1 MAMYSYI
8 SIYFYF
14 SSQCPRA
21 FSTSNSLDIHFRT
34 HTGERPF
41 QCEFC
46 EKRFSDSST
55 LLVHKRLHT
64 NENPYMCHLCG
75 RRTKQAS
82 NLRSHYK
89 HFHKNNDISGRQIR
103 LNSRIFNRFTQHEID
118 IQLNQAGDLMA
129 LLERGLEEFQREE
142 KEKSSQIE
150 KALEVINKPI
160 QTTLAV
166 ENNANAGFG
175 PVKVMVKE
183 EHTDSNKQAIKQ
195 IGNTSIARVVRG
207 VEKPS
212 TNPWKGEV
220 KLKPFNDFFDNISS
234 NYSDDLA
241 NIENMKDIQ
250 PDLGSFDSDLIYD
263 SVALPVNKGFLKIE
277 SVFIEDTSCPQPE
290 IDNFPIDD
298 VKKEEMSD
306 VDNVW
311 TNDNLDDS
319 SNELFQMVKNEPQVP
334 RKTTN
339 KEPAPKTT
347 AKKAQMT
354 KVTKLKLLNRSSSN
368 SAKKIEAKIERLDS
382 SNDQD
387 FEEIDDFE
395 NATKK
400 SPRSKVLAQK
410 TEMERCIPCNRK
422 FHDMSKHWVEFHSG
436 IERPYECFICHRDY
450 KRFEHM
456 KYHMKT
462 HGDERNYICHVCG
475 DAFFLSNEL
484 RKHIMNR
491 HQVERPFKC
500 NYQQCKKCFKN
511 QHALNVHM
519 RTHSGVKPF
528 ICNVCSEAFS
538 ALSSLKIHE
547 RKHTGDKPYRCK
559 FCSKAFAD
567 CSTHRQHERIHT
579 GEKPYRCHLCDRRTA
594 QAGNLKSH
602 YRHYHKIIVKSVS
615 MYVDNNS
622 TSLSIDEA
630 IHRNSFERIHGIS
643 SYPLMDP
650 ARRIEE

>member
-1 MAMYSYI
+1 MFTLFSPC
-8 SIYFYF
+8 F

-103 LNSRIFNRFTQHEID
+103 LNSRIFKRFTQTEID
-118 IQLNQAGDLMA
+118 AQLQKTGDLMA
-129 LLERGLEEFQREE
+129 LLERGFEEFYREE
-142 KEKSSQIE
+142 EEKSSQIE
-150 KALEVINKPI
+150 KALEVINRPM
-160 QTTLAV
+160 QYPTLATEKV
-166 ENNANAGFG
+166 ENRVKAEIS
-175 PVKVMVKE
+175 PVEIKIKVE
-183 EHTDSNKQAIKQ
+183 Q
-195 IGNTSIARVVRG
+195 IGSNQQVVKRIARTSIARAVKA

-212 TNPWKGEV
+212 TTLDISKDEPIT
-220 KLKPFNDFFDNISS
+220 KPFNDFFDDIPNAYSGDLDNID
-234 NYSDDLA
+234 NIDDIK
-241 NIENMKDIQ
+241 NIQ
-250 PDLGSFDSDLIYD
+250 PDLSSFDSDLIYD
-263 SVALPVNKGFLKIE
+263 SVALPINKGILKIE
-277 SVFIEDTSCPQPE
+277 SVFIEDASCSQP
-290 IDNFPIDD
+290 DGAHFPIDD
-298 VKKEEMSD
+298 VKKEEISD
-306 VDNVW
+306 ADDYW
-311 TNDNLDDS
+311 PNDHFIDS
-319 SNELFQMVKNEPQVP
+319 SNELYQMVNNHPPKQSSNKSSKS
-334 RKTTN
+334 KTSHKSSMKVSIKKDARITETSDSRIQN
-339 KEPAPKTT
+339 DQKTKEIDIEKL
-347 AKKAQMT
+347 T
-354 KVTKLKLLNRSSSN
+354 KMNRSS
-368 SAKKIEAKIERLDS
+368 
-382 SNDQD
+382 
-387 FEEIDDFE
+387 
-395 NATKK
+395 
-400 SPRSKVLAQK
+400 KVMVVPK
-410 TEMERCIPCNRK
+410 MEMERCKPCNRK
-422 FHDMSKHWVEFHSG
+422 FHDMAKHWVEFHSG

-475 DAFFLSNEL
+475 DTFFLSNEL

-500 NYQQCKKCFKN
+500 NHEHCKKCFKN

-528 ICNVCSEAFS
+528 VCKICSEAFS

-547 RKHTGDKPYRCK
+547 RKHTGDKPYICK
-559 FCSKAFAD
+559 YCDKAFAD

-579 GEKPYRCHLCDRRTA
+579 GEKPYRCHLCERRTA

-622 TSLSIDEA
+622 SQPIGEE
-630 IHRNSFERIHGIS
+630 IHRNPYDRGHGIS
-643 SYPLMDP
+643 SYPMVDTRLSYHD
-650 ARRIEE
+650 E

>member
-1 MAMYSYI
+1 M
-8 SIYFYF
+8 
-14 SSQCPRA
+14 
-21 FSTSNSLDIHFRT
+21 DIHFRT

-64 NENPYMCHLCG
+64 NENPYICHLCG

-103 LNSRIFNRFTQHEID
+103 SNSRIFKRFSQSEID
-118 IQLNQAGDLMA
+118 IQLQETGDLMA
-129 LLERGLEEFQREE
+129 LLERGFKEFHREE
-142 KEKSSQIE
+142 KEKSNQIE

-160 QTTLAV
+160 QPSTLATEHRMKVETGTVEIQTKDKNIDSNQQVAKRTARTSLARTVKDVKSVKAVKTVKTAKAV
-166 ENNANAGFG
+166 ENPSNCDV
-175 PVKVMVKE
+175 VKNEM
-183 EHTDSNKQAIKQ
+183 T
-195 IGNTSIARVVRG
+195 T
-207 VEKPS
+207 KPY
-212 TNPWKGEV
+212 
-220 KLKPFNDFFDNISS
+220 NDFFDDIPNA
-234 NYSDDLA
+234 YSDDLD
-241 NIENMKDIQ
+241 NIDDIKDIE
-250 PDLGSFDSDLIYD
+250 PDLSSFDNDLIYD
-263 SVALPVNKGFLKIE
+263 SVALPVNKGILKIE
-277 SVFIEDTSCPQPE
+277 SVFIEDASCSQPE
-290 IDNFPIDD
+290 VESFPINDL
-298 VKKEEMSD
+298 KKEEASD
-306 VDNVW
+306 ADDYWPN
-311 TNDNLDDS
+311 NHFDDS
-319 SNELFQMVKNEPQVP
+319 SNEIYPTIKCEATELQLPKQPSDKSASKLSKSKPLNKSSNESIKKDIGIAETSESSVQNDH
-334 RKTTN
+334 KS
-339 KEPAPKTT
+339 KEIDIE
-347 AKKAQMT
+347 
-354 KVTKLKLLNRSSSN
+354 KLKKVNRP
-368 SAKKIEAKIERLDS
+368 KVVVPKI
-382 SNDQD
+382 
-387 FEEIDDFE
+387 
-395 NATKK
+395 
-400 SPRSKVLAQK
+400 
-410 TEMERCIPCNRK
+410 EMERCKPCNRK
-422 FHDMSKHWVEFHSG
+422 FHDMAKHWVEFHSG

-462 HGDERNYICHVCG
+462 HGNERNYICHVCG

-500 NYQQCKKCFKN
+500 NYEQCKKCFKN

-528 ICNVCSEAFS
+528 VCKVCSEAFS

-547 RKHTGDKPYRCK
+547 RKHTGDKPYICK
-559 FCSKAFAD
+559 YCDKAFAD

-579 GEKPYRCHLCDRRTA
+579 GEKPYRCHLCERRTA

-622 TSLSIDEA
+622 SHPIGEA
-630 IHRNSFERIHGIS
+630 IHRNPFDRGH
-643 SYPLMDP
+643 SYPVVD
-650 ARRIEE
+650 ASRRIEE